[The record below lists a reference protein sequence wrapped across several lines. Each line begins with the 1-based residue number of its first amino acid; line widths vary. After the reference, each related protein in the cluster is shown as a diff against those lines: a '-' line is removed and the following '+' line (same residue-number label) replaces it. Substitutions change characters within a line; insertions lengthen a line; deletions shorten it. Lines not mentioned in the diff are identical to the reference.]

1 MSSRGPKR
9 LARTNEAL
17 RAAERKR
24 KQKSQATQPKQKVSK
39 KEPNLRGMLKDP
51 CSCKSSKC
59 LKLYCACFSS
69 GHLCGPNCKCQ
80 GCLNDDVESELRKT
94 AVVKT
99 LSRDSGAF
107 TPKFLSAM
115 VHDQLRGCKCVNSKC
130 LKGYCECFQAGSF
143 CTERCRCVG
152 CENTGSS
159 EQKRAV
165 LLYSK
170 KPRGGSGKGKAATS
184 PRRSLEVGT
193 ASAAAEPART
203 ISDQEIKESCR
214 RVAAAGVGA
223 DDPELAMA
231 EAALSVVSYV
241 ASTFTK

>member
-1 MSSRGPKR
+1 MPPYNMSV
-9 LARTNEAL
+9 
-17 RAAERKR
+17 
-24 KQKSQATQPKQKVSK
+24 Q
-39 KEPNLRGMLKDP
+39 
-51 CSCKSSKC
+51 C
-59 LKLYCACFSS
+59 S

-193 ASAAAEPART
+193 ASAAAGM
-203 ISDQEIKESCR
+203 SSMSSCR
-214 RVAAAGVGA
+214 
-223 DDPELAMA
+223 PH
-231 EAALSVVSYV
+231 SVRDVDRSCR
-241 ASTFTK
+241 ASSNHQRPRDQRSVPPSCSSWGRC